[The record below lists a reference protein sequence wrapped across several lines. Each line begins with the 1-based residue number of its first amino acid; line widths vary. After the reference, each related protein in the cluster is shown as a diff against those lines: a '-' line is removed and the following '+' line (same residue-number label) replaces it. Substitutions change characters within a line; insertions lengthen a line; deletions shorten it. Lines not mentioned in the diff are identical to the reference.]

1 MNKSLYPRAGRLRFP
16 PEIEK
21 QFLEDYRV
29 NVQSTARFAL
39 ALGALLYALFG
50 ILDMYAVPLSK
61 NAVWSIRFGI
71 VVPIF
76 TLVFVSTYFKRFQP
90 YIQPLMCAAAAIA
103 GLGIVGMISITQEVE
118 FGSRFYV
125 TGLLL
130 VSMWAY
136 GLSRLLF
143 RYAVIA
149 NLIIAIGYEVN
160 SIWVKEL
167 LETETGTLIFVI
179 YNFFFLGANVLGAFT
194 SFYLERYSRREF
206 LQKYNIRFQ
215 RDQVDSLLHNV
226 LPGWIADKLKQGNK
240 TIAEEYDSASVLFAD
255 IVNFTPISAKF
266 GPHEVVKMLDDVFTL
281 FDELVE
287 KHKAEKIQVAG
298 DGYMAAAGVPS
309 PRPDHAHVL
318 ARLALDML
326 KRVHEGN
333 FLGGKHPIE
342 LRIGLN
348 SGSLIAG
355 VIGRRKVFAVW
366 GDMVNTAS
374 RMESHGV
381 KNRIQITRDAYELLK
396 DDFECEYV
404 GEIHVKGKGQMEV
417 WHLLD
422 EKRAEK
428 FGQTAV
434 SLAPQ
439 LASTLDADST
449 L

>member
-1 MNKSLYPRAGRLRFP
+1 MNTSLYPRAGRLRFP
-16 PEIEK
+16 TEIEK

-29 NVQSTARFAL
+29 NTLSTTRFAL
-39 ALGALLYALFG
+39 ALGAVIYGLFG
-50 ILDMYAVPLSK
+50 ILDLYAAPLSK
-61 NAVWSIRFGI
+61 NIIWSIRFGI
-71 VVPIF
+71 IVPVFALIF
-76 TLVFVSTYFKRFQP
+76 ASTYFKRFQT
-90 YIQPLMCAAAAIA
+90 YIQPLMCAGVGIA
-103 GLGIVGMISITQEVE
+103 GLGIVAMISVTREVE
-118 FGSRFYV
+118 FGNRFYV

-143 RYAVIA
+143 RYALIA
-149 NLIIAIGYEVN
+149 NLIIAVGYEVN
-160 SIWVKEL
+160 SIWVKGL
-167 LETETGTLIFVI
+167 LESETGTVIFII

-194 SFYLERYSRREF
+194 SYYLERYSRREF

-226 LPGWIADKLKQGNK
+226 LPGWIADKLKQGKK
-240 TIAEEYDSASVLFAD
+240 TIAEEYESASVLFAD

-266 GPHEVVKMLDDVFTL
+266 GPHEVVKMLDDVFSL

-298 DGYMAAAGVPS
+298 DGYMAAAGVPI
-309 PRPDHAHVL
+309 PRPDHAKVL

-326 KRVHEGN
+326 KQVHEGN
-333 FLGGKHPIE
+333 FLDGKQPID

-381 KNRIQITRDAYELLK
+381 TNRIQITRAAYELLK

-404 GEIHVKGKGQMEV
+404 GEIHVKGKGPMEV
-417 WHLLD
+417 WHLL
-422 EKRAEK
+422 AEK
-428 FGQTAV
+428 GERK
-434 SLAPQ
+434 LEHAPI
-439 LASTLDADST
+439 ASR
-449 L
+449 

>member
-16 PEIEK
+16 LEIEK
-21 QFLEDYRV
+21 QFLEEYRV
-29 NVQSTARFAL
+29 STLSTTRFAL
-39 ALGALLYALFG
+39 VLGALLYGLFG
-50 ILDMYAVPLSK
+50 ILDMYAVPISK
-61 NAVWSIRFGI
+61 NVVWSIRFGI
-71 VVPIF
+71 VVPVFAFI
-76 TLVFVSTYFKRFQP
+76 FVSTYFRRFQP
-90 YIQPLMCAAAAIA
+90 YLQPLMCAGVAIA
-103 GLGIVGMISITQEVE
+103 GLGIVGMISITREAE
-118 FGSRFYV
+118 FGNRFYV

-143 RYAVIA
+143 SYALIA
-149 NLIIAIGYEVN
+149 NLIIAVGYEIN
-160 SIWVKEL
+160 SIWVKGL
-167 LETETGTLIFVI
+167 LESETGTVIFII
-179 YNFFFLGANVLGAFT
+179 YNFFFLGANIVGAFT

-206 LQKYNIRFQ
+206 LQKYDIRFE
-215 RDQVDSLLHNV
+215 RDRVDSLLHNV
-226 LPGWIADKLKQGNK
+226 LPGWIADKLKQGKK
-240 TIAEEYDSASVLFAD
+240 TIAEEYESASVLFAD

-266 GPHEVVKMLDDVFTL
+266 GPHEVVKMLDDVFSL

-298 DGYMAAAGVPS
+298 DGYMAAAGVPI
-309 PRPDHAHVL
+309 PRPDHAKVL

-333 FLGGKHPIE
+333 FLDGKQPID

-381 KNRIQITRDAYELLK
+381 TNRIQITRAAYELLK

-417 WHLLD
+417 WHLL
-422 EKRAEK
+422 AEK
-428 FGQTAV
+428 HERKLEHA
-434 SLAPQ
+434 AI
-439 LASTLDADST
+439 ASR
-449 L
+449 

>member
-1 MNKSLYPRAGRLRFP
+1 MVASHISLYPRAGRLRFP

-29 NVQSTARFAL
+29 NTLSTTRFAL
-39 ALGALLYALFG
+39 ALGAVLYGLFG
-50 ILDMYAVPLSK
+50 ILDMYAVPISK
-61 NAVWSIRFGI
+61 NVVWSIRFGI
-71 VVPIF
+71 VVPVFALI
-76 TLVFVSTYFKRFQP
+76 FVSTYVKRLQA
-90 YIQPLMCAAAAIA
+90 YIQPLMCAGVAVA
-103 GLGIVGMISITQEVE
+103 GLGIVGMISITREAE
-118 FGSRFYV
+118 FGNRFYV

-143 RYAVIA
+143 RYALIA
-149 NLIIAIGYEVN
+149 NLIIAVGYEIS
-160 SIWVKEL
+160 SIWVKRL
-167 LETETGTLIFVI
+167 LETETGTVIFII

-240 TIAEEYDSASVLFAD
+240 TIAEEYESASVLFAD

-266 GPHEVVKMLDDVFTL
+266 GPHEVVKMLDDVFSL

-287 KHKAEKIQVAG
+287 KHKVEKIQVAG
-298 DGYMAAAGVPS
+298 DGYMAAAGVPI
-309 PRPDHAHVL
+309 PRPDHAKVL

-333 FLGGKHPIE
+333 FLDGKHPID

-381 KNRIQITRDAYELLK
+381 TNRIQITRAAYELLK

-404 GEIHVKGKGQMEV
+404 GEIHVKGKGPMEA
-417 WHLLD
+417 WHLL
-422 EKRAEK
+422 AEK
-428 FGQTAV
+428 GERELEHA
-434 SLAPQ
+434 AI
-439 LASTLDADST
+439 ASR
-449 L
+449 

>member
-1 MNKSLYPRAGRLRFP
+1 MVASYQSLYPRASRLRFP
-16 PEIEK
+16 QEIEK

-29 NVQSTARFAL
+29 NTLSVTRYAL
-39 ALGALLYALFG
+39 ALGALLYGLFG
-50 ILDMYAVPLSK
+50 ILDIYAVPMSK
-61 NAVWSIRFGI
+61 ETVWAIRFGI
-71 VVPIF
+71 VVPVF
-76 TLVFVSTYFKRFQP
+76 TLILASTYFKRFQA
-90 YIQPLMCAAAAIA
+90 YIQPLMCAGAAIA
-103 GLGIVGMISITQEVE
+103 GLGIVAMISITREVE

-143 RYAVIA
+143 RYALIA
-149 NLIIAIGYEVN
+149 NLIIAVGYEIN
-160 SIWVKEL
+160 SIWVKGL
-167 LETETGTLIFVI
+167 LETETGTVIFII

-194 SFYLERYSRREF
+194 SYYLERYSRREF
-206 LQKYNIRFQ
+206 LQKFNIRFQ

-226 LPGWIADKLKQGNK
+226 LPGWIADKLKKGDK
-240 TIAEEYDSASVLFAD
+240 TIAEEFESASVLFAD

-266 GPHEVVKMLDDVFTL
+266 GPREVVQMLDDVFSL

-287 KHKAEKIQVAG
+287 KHGVEKIQVAG

-309 PRPDHAHVL
+309 PRPDHARVL

-381 KNRIQITRDAYELLK
+381 RNRIQITRAAYELLK

-417 WHLLD
+417 WLLLD
-422 EKRAEK
+422 EKHERKLEHA
-428 FGQTAV
+428 TI
-434 SLAPQ
+434 
-439 LASTLDADST
+439 ASR
-449 L
+449 